1 MTFWT
6 LWWSSFKLTSNK
18 RFCLWT
24 LSLFILTL
32 TNSFLPGQFI
42 ELTDH
47 PYKSCNT
54 FSNVCCQ
61 YFALFVAISDANPFS
76 YFNSFDFLVMELPT
90 LKKSSISL
98 TVQLSGT
105 KVKYFNWFVL
115 SENLPFLLT
124 CPSVYQVLYLFG
136 NSKLY
141 LPSFQWNHFP
151 SQEQQQPYPLL
162 QHKLA
167 NVPFSITHFI
177 SIADKLQR
185 RTTKSCNT
193 HIYFLLLF
201 LVLIL
206 KVWINVRILR
216 FSRFRQTNPTIRTK
230 LFPRY
235 LTISISH
242 WITDS
247 TKSTCKQDQKITC
260 TSKLTLSSHREVFCK
275 IAVLNCTKTIEKYLW
290 RSLLKLKSL
299 TGIFHIFSPHTQLDI
314 LQNNYFAEHLFLQN
328 TFSG

>member
-105 KVKYFNWFVL
+105 KVKYFNWFIL
-115 SENLPFLLT
+115 SENLTFSLNMSISLSSSLPF
-124 CPSVYQVLYLFG
+124 
-136 NSKLY
+136 
-141 LPSFQWNHFP
+141 W
-151 SQEQQQPYPLL
+151 QQQ
-162 QHKLA
+162 
-167 NVPFSITHFI
+167 
-177 SIADKLQR
+177 
-185 RTTKSCNT
+185 
-193 HIYFLLLF
+193 
-201 LVLIL
+201 
-206 KVWINVRILR
+206 
-216 FSRFRQTNPTIRTK
+216 
-230 LFPRY
+230 
-235 LTISISH
+235 
-242 WITDS
+242 
-247 TKSTCKQDQKITC
+247 
-260 TSKLTLSSHREVFCK
+260 TLSSFF
-275 IAVLNCTKTIEKYLW
+275 
-290 RSLLKLKSL
+290 SMKSL
-299 TGIFHIFSPHTQLDI
+299 SKSRATTTLPFTAAQ
-314 LQNNYFAEHLFLQN
+314 
-328 TFSG
+328 TC